1 MVYPNFSAHW
11 VIPEKIHTP
20 TTEEVFFYPPSH
32 LDFLRPKTPPSCL
45 DFQEKRP
52 LLPPGFQ
59 GKKGVKV
66 NQLFTFF
73 TSIITR
79 NNRDLT

>member
-1 MVYPNFSAHW
+1 MVDPNFSAHW

-20 TTEEVFFYPPSH
+20 TMEEVFFYPPLSPGFPEAQDPPPP
-32 LDFLRPKTPPSCL
+32 LLSGFPRKETPPPAWIS
-45 DFQEKRP
+45 
-52 LLPPGFQ
+52 

-79 NNRDLT
+79 NN